1 MTRPPASALTPD
13 GVPRRPGPNEITAGG
28 LVGAAA
34 RLLARRDRDAA
45 RLEAELLLAFAWR
58 VDRPGLYCR
67 LNEEPA
73 PAVIDSFEQLVERRL
88 RGEPLAYLTGGREF
102 MGLIFSVNPAVLVPR
117 PETELLVET
126 ALGLLRKDGPSPMV
140 IDVGTG
146 SGAIAV
152 SLAVH
157 HPQLLVTAL
166 DISGAALVVARAN
179 ARRHGVADRV
189 SFIQGDLLADVDAAA
204 DLIAA
209 NLPYIPT
216 GELNGLPDEVRS
228 EPRLAL
234 DGGPDGLDLYRRLVP
249 QAARLL
255 KTDGHFLA
263 ELGPGQET
271 AILNLVRPPGW
282 QARVDKDW
290 AGLPRLLVA
299 RRIGC
304 TTVL

>member
-1 MTRPPASALTPD
+1 
-13 GVPRRPGPNEITAGG
+13 
-28 LVGAAA
+28 
-34 RLLARRDRDAA
+34 
-45 RLEAELLLAFAWR
+45 LAFAWR

-67 LNEEPA
+67 LNEVPA

-88 RGEPLAYLTGGREF
+88 RGEPLAYLTGEREF
-102 MGLIFSVNPAVLVPR
+102 MGLSFNVSPAVLVPR

-126 ALGLLRKDGPSPMV
+126 ALVLLREGGPSPLV
-140 IDVGTG
+140 VDVGTG

-157 HPQLLVTAL
+157 HPPVRVVAV

-189 SFIQGDLLADVDAAA
+189 SFVQGNLLADIGGPA

-209 NLPYIPT
+209 NLPYIPS
-216 GELNGLPDEVRS
+216 GELDGLPAEVRC

-249 QAARLL
+249 QALRLL
-255 KTDGHFLA
+255 KPGGHLLA
-263 ELGPGQET
+263 ELGPGEET
-271 AILNLVRPPGW
+271 AFTNQCRGS
-282 QARVDKDW
+282 
-290 AGLPRLLVA
+290 
-299 RRIGC
+299 
-304 TTVL
+304 